1 MKVFIL
7 FVSTWVSAAYSF
19 ATPSRMIDGKIQ
31 FAVSQV
37 NGVTCWTTGEKQF
50 QIDQYNL
57 SSGSFPL
64 VISDFALINYEI
76 NLATCTLSDPRG
88 NSFENYADF
97 IQCQTR
103 QGLAKKIRTIRSF
116 IDSSS
121 DLPVAELLDYLQRIR
136 WLKAYYLS
144 LP

>member
-7 FVSTWVSAAYSF
+7 FVSTWASASYPF

-31 FAVSQV
+31 FAVSEV
-37 NGVTCWTTGEKQF
+37 NGVTCWTTQDKQF
-50 QIDQYNL
+50 QVDQYNL

-76 NLATCTLSDPRG
+76 NLATCVLSDSSG
-88 NSFENYADF
+88 NSFENHADF

-103 QGLAKKIRTIRSF
+103 QGLAKKIRTMRSF
-116 IDSSS
+116 IESSS
-121 DLPVAELLDYLQRIR
+121 DLPIGTLLDYLQRIR
-136 WLKAYYLS
+136 WLKSYYIS